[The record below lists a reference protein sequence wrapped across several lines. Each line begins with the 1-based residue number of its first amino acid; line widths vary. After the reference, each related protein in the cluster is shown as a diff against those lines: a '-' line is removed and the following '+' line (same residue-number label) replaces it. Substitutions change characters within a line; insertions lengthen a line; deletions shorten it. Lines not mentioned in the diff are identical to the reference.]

1 MKQMSQRQHK
11 VAEELRH
18 HAATALLGGR
28 LTSTI
33 DLTRVTVLDVW
44 VSPDLRLCRLYV
56 EVPQGWDIDATLD
69 TLNHE
74 ITAPLRKYLAA
85 HLATK
90 FIPAPT
96 FMSAVSEDDRF

>member
-28 LTSTI
+28 LMSTI

-56 EVPQGWDIDATLD
+56 EFPEEWDIDGTLK
-69 TLNHE
+69 TLNAE
-74 ITAPLRKYLAA
+74 ITASMRKYFANN
-85 HLATK
+85 LATK
-90 FIPAPT
+90 YIPAPT
-96 FMSAVSEDDRF
+96 FWSAKTDDQRF

>member
-44 VSPDLRLCRLYV
+44 VSPDLRLCRLYI
-56 EVPQGWDIDATLD
+56 ELPEGWDMDATLK

-74 ITAPLRKYLAA
+74 IVGAMRKYLAT

-96 FMSAVSEDDRF
+96 FVSAVNDDERF